1 MRHAQGW
8 LALAA
13 VSFVPFARDAFELP
27 HLLVLC
33 VGALVVGWRGV
44 QLSTP
49 ARAVLGLVVLAATVG
64 FVTSSSLALS
74 TPGFLTLLGLVLF
87 ASTAQSF
94 EWTPVVWTV
103 WPVAAWAL
111 LQLLGRDVVEWEDV
125 ARWCGGLRPF
135 STLGHPTQLGV
146 WMAGLCVLAVDLAR
160 RRRSVALLVTGALA
174 ALTCIATLS
183 RAGWLALVV
192 GLVVY
197 VVAVGGIQRR
207 QVAFAVLGLGAM
219 VLLVGTLV
227 GFGALGERV
236 VNAFVAPTRLAL
248 WKTSLAGFSEH
259 PVFGWG
265 FDTFQLVDQQ
275 LRQPEAWKY
284 EWGTTAGHAHSF
296 PAQVL
301 ATQGL
306 VGVVLLSLAVA
317 IVLRQWWS
325 ARLAR
330 EQPAELAVVL
340 ALSAA
345 SLVTFHGVLTSAL
358 LLVALM
364 RTLSTSWSAPLPR
377 WVRLLPIPIVLLV
390 GVMLAASVSA
400 ARAARTEGAESTA
413 WLERAA
419 SLEPWNATW
428 PALAGASFEAANQL
442 EPARVAYERSVA
454 RAPMLAVSQANVGR
468 VTSRLSDR
476 PASGA
481 AFERARRLA
490 PLDARIALDAAEAS
504 LRLDDLE
511 LAAATLESVLLLYPS
526 DGPAWLT
533 LGRVRVLQHRRT
545 EARAMLQTSLEMDWR
560 DWPEGLGQARALLA
574 AVLLEQGDVESARA
588 VSSGANVAA
597 LPDEV
602 CGAPVRL
609 R

>member
-1 MRHAQGW
+1 
-8 LALAA
+8 
-13 VSFVPFARDAFELP
+13 
-27 HLLVLC
+27 
-33 VGALVVGWRGV
+33 
-44 QLSTP
+44 
-49 ARAVLGLVVLAATVG
+49 
-64 FVTSSSLALS
+64 
-74 TPGFLTLLGLVLF
+74 GFLTLLGLVLF
-87 ASTAQSF
+87 ASTAQSL

-111 LQLLGRDVVEWEDV
+111 LQVLGRDVVEWEDV

-160 RRRSVALLVTGALA
+160 RRRSVPFLVTGAVA
-174 ALTCIATLS
+174 AMTCVATLS
-183 RAGWLALVV
+183 RAGWLALGV
-192 GLVVY
+192 GLVGY
-197 VVAVGGIQRR
+197 AVAVGGFRR
-207 QVAFAVLGLGAM
+207 RELGVAGLGLGAI
-219 VLLVGTLV
+219 VLLVAWLV

-236 VNAFVAPTRLAL
+236 LNAFVAPTRLAL

-306 VGVVLLSLAVA
+306 VGVVLLSLAIA

-325 ARLAR
+325 ARIAR
-330 EQPAELAVVL
+330 ERPAELAVVL

-358 LLVALM
+358 LLVGVM
-364 RTLSTSWSAPLPR
+364 RTLSTPWSAPLPR
-377 WVRLLPIPIVLLV
+377 WLRVLPIPVVLLV
-390 GVMLAASVSA
+390 GVMLVASMAAS
-400 ARAARTEGAESTA
+400 RASRTEGAESTA
-413 WLERAA
+413 WLDRAA
-419 SLEPWNATW
+419 SLEPWSPTW
-428 PALAGASFEAANQL
+428 PALVGASFEATNQL

-454 RAPMLAVSQANVGR
+454 RAPRLAVSHANVGR
-468 VTSRLSDR
+468 VTSRVSDG
-476 PASGA
+476 PASVA

-504 LRLDDLE
+504 LRLGDLE
-511 LAAATLESVLLLYPS
+511 LAAATLESVVLLYPS

-574 AVLLEQGDVESARA
+574 AVLVEQGDVESARD
-588 VSSGANVAA
+588 VSSGASVAA

>member
-1 MRHAQGW
+1 VRTPQFW

-27 HLLVLC
+27 HLLVLG
-33 VGALVVGWRGV
+33 VGALGV
-44 QLSTP
+44 ATLRVRLSTP
-49 ARAVLGLVVLAATVG
+49 ARAVLVLVVLAGTLSV
-64 FVTSSSLALS
+64 VTSSSPSLS
-74 TPGFLTLLGLVLF
+74 TPGFLTLLGLVVF
-87 ASTAQSF
+87 ASTAQSAD
-94 EWTPVVWTV
+94 WTPVVWTV
-103 WPVAAWAL
+103 WPVAAWAV
-111 LQLLGRDVVEWEDV
+111 LQVLGRDVVEWEDV

-146 WMAGLCVLAVDLAR
+146 WMAGLCVVAVDLAR
-160 RRRSVALLVTGALA
+160 RRRSVGFLVTGAVA
-174 ALTCIATLS
+174 AMSCVATLS

-192 GLVVY
+192 GVVGY
-197 VVAVGGIQRR
+197 VGAVGGLRRR
-207 QVAFAVLGLGAM
+207 QLAFAVLGLGVSVA
-219 VLLVGTLV
+219 LAGKLV
-227 GFGALGERV
+227 GFGALAERV
-236 VNAFVAPTRLAL
+236 MNAFVAPTRLAL
-248 WKTSLAGFSEH
+248 WKTSLAGFAEH

-306 VGVVLLSLAVA
+306 VGVVLLCLAIA
-317 IVLRQWWS
+317 IVLRQWWNS
-325 ARLAR
+325 RVAR
-330 EQPAELAVVL
+330 ELPAEVAVVL

-364 RTLSTSWSAPLPR
+364 RTLSTSWSTPVSTWLRVLSVP
-377 WVRLLPIPIVLLV
+377 VVLLV

-400 ARAARTEGAESTA
+400 YRASRSDGAESTA

-419 SLEPWNATW
+419 TLEPWNPTW
-428 PALAGASFEAANQL
+428 PALVGASLEAANQL
-442 EPARVAYERSVA
+442 EPARAAYERGVA
-454 RAPMLAVSQANVGR
+454 RAPMLAVSLANVGR
-468 VTSRLSDR
+468 VSSRLSDG
-476 PASGA
+476 PASTA

-504 LRLDDLE
+504 LRLNELE
-511 LAAATLESVLLLYPS
+511 LAAGTLESVLHLYPS

-533 LGRVRVLQHRRT
+533 LGRVRVLQNRRT

-560 DWPEGLGQARALLA
+560 DWPEGLGQARSLLA
-574 AVLLEQGDVESARA
+574 AVLAEQGDVESAREVA
-588 VSSGANVAA
+588 AGATVAA

-602 CGAPVRL
+602 CGVPVRL

>member
-13 VSFVPFARDAFELP
+13 VSFLPFSRDAFELP

-33 VGALVVGWRGV
+33 VGALVVGWRDV

-49 ARAVLGLVVLAATVG
+49 ARAVLGLVVLAATLGVG
-64 FVTSSSLALS
+64 TSSSLALS
-74 TPGFLTLLGLVLF
+74 TPGFLTLVGLVLF
-87 ASTAQSF
+87 ASTAHSL

-103 WPVAAWAL
+103 WPIAGWAL
-111 LQLLGRDVVEWEDV
+111 LQVLGRDVVEWEDV

-146 WMAGLCVLAVDLAR
+146 WMAATCVLAVDLAR
-160 RRRSVALLVTGALA
+160 RRRSFVFLLSGALA
-174 ALTCIATLS
+174 AMTCVATLS

-192 GLVVY
+192 GLIVY
-197 VVAVGGIQRR
+197 VVAVGGLGRR
-207 QVAFAVLGLGAM
+207 QLAVAVLGLGAI
-219 VLLVGTLV
+219 VLLVGRLV

-236 VNAFVAPTRLAL
+236 MNAFVAPTRVAL

-259 PVFGWG
+259 PAFGWG

-306 VGVVLLSLAVA
+306 VGVVLLSLAIA
-317 IVLRQWWS
+317 IVLRQWSS
-325 ARLAR
+325 ARIAR
-330 EQPAELAVVL
+330 ERPAELAVVL

-358 LLVALM
+358 LLVALT
-364 RTLSTSWSAPLPR
+364 RTLSTPWSASRPT
-377 WVRLLPIPIVLLV
+377 WVRLSAIPVVLLV

-400 ARAARTEGAESTA
+400 FRASKTEGVESIAWLNRAAT
-413 WLERAA
+413 
-419 SLEPWNATW
+419 LEPWSPTW
-428 PALAGASFEAANQL
+428 PALVGASFEVANQL
-442 EPARVAYERSVA
+442 EPARAAYERSVA
-454 RAPMLAVSQANVGR
+454 RAPRLAVSHANVGR

-476 PASGA
+476 LASVA

-504 LRLDDLE
+504 LRLGDLE
-511 LAAATLESVLLLYPS
+511 LAAGTLESVLLLYPS

-533 LGRVRVLQHRRT
+533 LGRVRVLQNRRT

-574 AVLLEQGDVESARA
+574 AVLVEQGDVERA
-588 VSSGANVAA
+588 QEVLSGATVAA

>member
-1 MRHAQGW
+1 MRNPQAW
-8 LALAA
+8 LTLAA
-13 VSFVPFARDAFELP
+13 VSFFPFARDAFELP

-33 VGALVVGWRGV
+33 VGALVVGTRGV
-44 QLSTP
+44 VLSTT
-49 ARAVLGLVVLAATVG
+49 ARAVLGLVMLTATAS
-64 FVTSSSLALS
+64 FVTSTSLALS
-74 TPGFLTLLGLVLF
+74 TPGFLTLLGVVLF
-87 ASTAQSF
+87 ASTAQEL
-94 EWTPVVWTV
+94 EWAPLVWTV
-103 WPVAAWAL
+103 WPVSAWAV
-111 LQLLGRDVVEWEDV
+111 LQVLGRDVVEWEDV

-160 RRRSVALLVTGALA
+160 RRRSVGLLLTGAVA
-174 ALTCIATLS
+174 ALTCVATLS
-183 RAGWLALVV
+183 RAGWLALAV
-192 GLVVY
+192 GFVVY
-197 VVAVGGIQRR
+197 VVAVGGLPRR
-207 QVAFAVLGLGAM
+207 QLTGAVASAGAI

-236 VNAFVAPTRLAL
+236 MNAFVAPTRLAL
-248 WKTSLAGFSEH
+248 WNTSLAGFSEH
-259 PVFGWG
+259 PFLGWG

-306 VGVVLLSLAVA
+306 VGVMLLGLAIA
-317 IVLRQWWS
+317 IVLRQWWTS
-325 ARLAR
+325 RVAR
-330 EQPAELAVVL
+330 ERPAEVAVVL
-340 ALSAA
+340 ALSVA

-364 RTLSTSWSAPLPR
+364 RTVSTPWSAPVPTWCRVLP
-377 WVRLLPIPIVLLV
+377 VPVVVLV

-400 ARAARTEGAESTA
+400 YRASRTEGVESVE

-419 SLEPWNATW
+419 TLEPWSPTW
-428 PALAGASFEAANQL
+428 PALVGASFEGSNQL
-442 EPARVAYERSVA
+442 ELAKAAYERGVA
-454 RAPMLAVSQANVGR
+454 RAPTLAVSQANVGR
-468 VTSRLSDR
+468 VASRLSDG
-476 PASGA
+476 PASTA

-504 LRLDDLE
+504 LRLGDLE
-511 LAAATLESVLLLYPS
+511 LAAGTLESVLRLYPS

-533 LGRVRVLQHRRT
+533 LGRVRVLQNRRT

-560 DWPEGLGQARALLA
+560 DWPEGLGQARSLLA
-574 AVLLEQGDVESARA
+574 AVLAEQGEVERAREVA
-588 VSSGANVAA
+588 SGASVAA

>member
-1 MRHAQGW
+1 MRHAQAW

-13 VSFVPFARDAFELP
+13 VSFVPFSRDAFELP

-33 VGALVVGWRGV
+33 VGALVVGLRAV

-49 ARAVLGLVVLAATVG
+49 ARAVLCLVVLAATLG

-87 ASTAQSF
+87 ASTAQSL

-111 LQLLGRDVVEWEDV
+111 LQVLGRDVVEWEDV

-160 RRRSVALLVTGALA
+160 RRRSVAFLVTGAVA
-174 ALTCIATLS
+174 AMTCVATLS
-183 RAGWLALVV
+183 RAGWLGLGV
-192 GLVVY
+192 GLAGY
-197 VVAVGGIQRR
+197 AVAVGGLRR
-207 QVAFAVLGLGAM
+207 RELGVAGLGLGAI
-219 VLLVGTLV
+219 VLVVARLV

-236 VNAFVAPTRLAL
+236 MNAFVAPTRVAL

-284 EWGTTAGHAHSF
+284 EWGNTAGHAHSF

-317 IVLRQWWS
+317 IVLRQWWA
-325 ARLAR
+325 ARIAR
-330 EQPAELAVVL
+330 ERPAELAVVL

-364 RTLSTSWSAPLPR
+364 RTVATPWSAPRPTWLRVLP
-377 WVRLLPIPIVLLV
+377 VPVVLLV
-390 GVMLAASVSA
+390 GVMMAASVSA
-400 ARAARTEGAESTA
+400 SRASRTEGVESTA

-419 SLEPWNATW
+419 SLEPWSPTW
-428 PALAGASFEAANQL
+428 PALVGASLEAANQL
-442 EPARVAYERSVA
+442 EPARGAYERSVA
-454 RAPMLAVSQANVGR
+454 RAPRLAVSHANVGR
-468 VTSRLSDR
+468 VTSRLSDG
-476 PASGA
+476 PASVV

-504 LRLDDLE
+504 LRLGDLE
-511 LAAATLESVLLLYPS
+511 LAAATLESVVLLYPS

-574 AVLLEQGDVESARA
+574 AVLVEQGDVESARE
-588 VSSGANVAA
+588 VVSGASVAA

>member
-13 VSFVPFARDAFELP
+13 VSFLPFSRDAFELP

-33 VGALVVGWRGV
+33 VGALVVGWRDV
-44 QLSTP
+44 QLSTA
-49 ARAVLGLVVLAATVG
+49 ARAVLGLVVLAATLGVG
-64 FVTSSSLALS
+64 TSSSLALS
-74 TPGFLTLLGLVLF
+74 TPGFLTLVGLVLF
-87 ASTAQSF
+87 ASTAQSL

-103 WPVAAWAL
+103 WPIAGWAL
-111 LQLLGRDVVEWEDV
+111 LQVLGRDVVEWEDV

-146 WMAGLCVLAVDLAR
+146 WMAATCVLAVDLAR
-160 RRRSVALLVTGALA
+160 RRRSVVFLLSGALA
-174 ALTCIATLS
+174 AMTCVATLS

-192 GLVVY
+192 GLIVY
-197 VVAVGGIQRR
+197 VVAVGGLGRR
-207 QVAFAVLGLGAM
+207 QLAVAVLGLGAI
-219 VLLVGTLV
+219 VLLVGRLV

-236 VNAFVAPTRLAL
+236 MNAFVAPTRVAL
-248 WKTSLAGFSEH
+248 WRTSLAGFSEH
-259 PVFGWG
+259 PGFGWG
-265 FDTFQLVDQQ
+265 FDTFQLIDQQ

-306 VGVVLLSLAVA
+306 VGVVLLSLAIG
-317 IVLRQWWS
+317 IVLRQWSS
-325 ARLAR
+325 ARIAR
-330 EQPAELAVVL
+330 ERPAELAVVL

-358 LLVALM
+358 LLVALT
-364 RTLSTSWSAPLPR
+364 RTLSTPWSASRPT
-377 WVRLLPIPIVLLV
+377 WVRLSAIPVVLLV

-400 ARAARTEGAESTA
+400 FRASKTEGAESIA
-413 WLERAA
+413 WLYRAA
-419 SLEPWNATW
+419 TLEPWSPTW
-428 PALAGASFEAANQL
+428 PALVGASFEVANQL
-442 EPARVAYERSVA
+442 EPARAAYERSVA
-454 RAPMLAVSQANVGR
+454 RAPRLAVSHANVGR

-476 PASGA
+476 LASVA

-504 LRLDDLE
+504 LRLGDLE
-511 LAAATLESVLLLYPS
+511 LAAGTLESVLLLYPS

-533 LGRVRVLQHRRT
+533 LGRVRVLQNRRT

-574 AVLLEQGDVESARA
+574 AVLVEQGDVERA
-588 VSSGANVAA
+588 QEVLSGATVAA